1 MTKPAP
7 AAGLSRLLG
16 AAGRLAPIAAVAAIV
31 IVTATALW
39 QGASHSTT
47 MAGDE
52 FVLLQGGQDTTGL
65 GTIGATPAAEA
76 YLGETE
82 GRDFAEGLRF
92 GPATPRMGTTGYPIT
107 AQTDRELLSRFG
119 LQPGDVIVGID
130 NLPLD
135 ASRMAALGN
144 ELATM
149 DKVEIAYERGGIV
162 EDRLLKFKRPASARI
177 AHDRAEQG
185 DIRPGGIG
193 PYR

>member
-7 AAGLSRLLG
+7 AAGPSRLLG
-16 AAGRLAPIAAVAAIV
+16 AAGRLAPIAAVAAII
-31 IVTATALW
+31 IVAATALW

-52 FVLLQGGQDTTGL
+52 FVLLQGSDANGL
-65 GTIGATPAAEA
+65 GKIGATPSAGT

-82 GRDFAEGLRF
+82 GRDFAEGLRL

-135 ASRMAALGN
+135 ANRMAALGD
-144 ELATM
+144 ELATL

-162 EDRLLKFKRPASARI
+162 EDRLLKFERR
-177 AHDRAEQG
+177 
-185 DIRPGGIG
+185 
-193 PYR
+193 